1 MTGRLLLSSF
11 NNLHFSITSLL
22 CIYISIYIYIDKYM
36 QTIYDYDI
44 HKLAIVFFA
53 YKIVIMKTFC
63 ILSFRYILDC
73 SPSIM
78 PFSYMRNENDDD
90 VLYIQEFAGF
100 RLHISLCV
108 CSRNTRCVFFH
119 NF

>member
-1 MTGRLLLSSF
+1 
-11 NNLHFSITSLL
+11 
-22 CIYISIYIYIDKYM
+22 M

-44 HKLAIVFFA
+44 NKLAIVFFA

-73 SPSIM
+73 SRSTM
-78 PFSYMRNENDDD
+78 LFSYMRNKNDGDDD

-100 RLHISLCV
+100 RYTYLLL
-108 CSRNTRCVFFH
+108 RL
-119 NF
+119 

>member
-44 HKLAIVFFA
+44 NKLAIVFFA

-100 RLHISLCV
+100 RYTYLSLCV
-108 CSRNTRCVFFH
+108 CSRNTLRFFP
-119 NF
+119 